1 MNRIALGKKGNGQ
14 LLNVDVIIS
23 GLNSRL
29 SDSLWDI
36 LLVRTLI
43 DFKLNKKEG
52 VTEYKSFYHFLVNAR
67 LPSLR
72 TNRKD
77 MRTEASSWSLVFIL
91 VCGNGVVLNQ
101 EG

>member
-43 DFKLNKKEG
+43 DFKLNKERK
-52 VTEYKSFYHFLVNAR
+52 A
-67 LPSLR
+67 LR
-72 TNRKD
+72 STNLS
-77 MRTEASSWSLVFIL
+77 TIFWSMPDYQV
-91 VCGNGVVLNQ
+91 
-101 EG
+101 

>member
-1 MNRIALGKKGNGQ
+1 MGHSVGEDPHRFQAQ
-14 LLNVDVIIS
+14 Q
-23 GLNSRL
+23 R
-29 SDSLWDI
+29 
-36 LLVRTLI
+36 
-43 DFKLNKKEG
+43 KEG
-52 VTEYKSFYHFLVNAR
+52 VMEHKSFYHFLVNAR

>member
-1 MNRIALGKKGNGQ
+1 M
-14 LLNVDVIIS
+14 
-23 GLNSRL
+23 
-29 SDSLWDI
+29 
-36 LLVRTLI
+36 
-43 DFKLNKKEG
+43 
-52 VTEYKSFYHFLVNAR
+52 EYKSFYHFLVNAR

-91 VCGNGVVLNQ
+91 VCGNGVVLNK